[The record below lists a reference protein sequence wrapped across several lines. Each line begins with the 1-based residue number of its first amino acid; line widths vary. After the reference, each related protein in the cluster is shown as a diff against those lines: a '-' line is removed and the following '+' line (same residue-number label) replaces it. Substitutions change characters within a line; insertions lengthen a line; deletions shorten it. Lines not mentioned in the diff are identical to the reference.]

1 MKAQIIDGKS
11 VAAQIREEVRNDVA
25 ALPGDGK
32 PGLAVILV
40 GNDPASEV
48 YVRNKGRAC
57 EKAGIHS
64 VTRKLPETT
73 SEADLLAEI
82 DALNNDDNFHGILV
96 QLPLPAHIDAQK
108 VIEAVSPEKDVDCFH
123 PFNVGKLVIGMPLF
137 APCTPAGIV
146 ELLARYDIDPS
157 GKHVVVLGRSNIVGK
172 PMANLLVQKAKGANA
187 IVTVAHSAAKDLK
200 ALTLQADILVA
211 AIGRPEFV
219 TADMVKEDAVIIDV
233 GINRVDDPSRERGYR
248 LTGDVDFE
256 GIAEK
261 ASYITPVPGGVG
273 PMTIAMLLKNTLT
286 AYQNLNR

>member
-11 VAAQIREEVRNDVA
+11 VAAQIREEVRKDVA
-25 ALPGDGK
+25 ALPGNGK

-64 VTRKLPETT
+64 VTRKLPETI
-73 SEADLLAEI
+73 SEAELLAEI
-82 DALNNDDNFHGILV
+82 DALNNDNNFHGILV

-137 APCTPAGIV
+137 APCTPAGII
-146 ELLARYDIDPS
+146 ELLARYEIDPS

-172 PMANLLVQKAKGANA
+172 PMANLLVQKANGANA

-211 AIGRPEFV
+211 AIGRAEFV

-248 LTGDVDFE
+248 LAGDVDFS

>member
-25 ALPGDGK
+25 ALPGNGK

-64 VTRKLPETT
+64 VTRKMPETT
-73 SEADLLAEI
+73 SEAELLAEI
-82 DALNNDDNFHGILV
+82 DALNNDDHFHGILV
-96 QLPLPAHIDAQK
+96 QLPLPAHIDTQK

-219 TADMVKEDAVIIDV
+219 TAEMVKKDAVIIDV

-248 LTGDVDFE
+248 LTGDVHFE
-256 GIAEK
+256 DIAEK